1 MLTLSFNEFD
11 EQWHILDGITP
22 ISNGDTIE
30 DAIEGARVLT
40 TDPIY
45 QLNDDLEYVEV
56 IL

>member
-1 MLTLSFNEFD
+1 MLTLSFNELD

-30 DAIEGARVLT
+30 DAIDGARVLT

-45 QLNDDLEYVEV
+45 QLDENLEYVEV
-56 IL
+56 VL